1 MAEGRPPV
9 GGLIVLTGYASERLG
24 YLAALLSENLAEALW
39 APSPELKGGEREVRV
54 ALRHLLA
61 GTTVVQ
67 LAEASQLGLFR
78 NLAERSGARFLHV
91 LSPPPSGPEAT
102 SEQPPE
108 PEATSEQPPEPE
120 ATSEQPPEPEATQEG
135 RPKYTLIPASASLT
149 TQLDVVMAAWIR
161 PKERPPGRGQAQD
174 ERERT
179 PSSRSEQVGRGTQP
193 AAKAAKCGI
202 PRRRPGE

>member
-78 NLAERSGARFLHV
+78 DLAERSGARFLHV

-108 PEATSEQPPEPE
+108 PEATSEPK
-120 ATSEQPPEPEATQEG
+120 PEATQEG
-135 RPKYTLIPASASLT
+135 RPKCTLIPASASLT

-161 PKERPPGRGQAQD
+161 PEERPPGRGQAQD
-174 ERERT
+174 ERA

-202 PRRRPGE
+202 PRRRLRE